1 MLEIFGLIVATTG
14 IAAYARGRGG
24 SPLLWGILTVAGY
37 VLLEVGT
44 AVVIHALKGEPN
56 ALLGLM
62 LAWAWVGGIALF
74 TRFGLGAGKAKP
86 WGMWTCPNCK
96 YLNAAYAVICEA
108 CKQPYV
114 NPRKNLSAGL

>member
-1 MLEIFGLIVATTG
+1 MLEIIALIVVTTG

-37 VLLEVGT
+37 IILEIGT
-44 AVVIHALKGEPN
+44 AAVIHALKGEPN
-56 ALLGLM
+56 ALVSLM
-62 LAWAWVGGIALF
+62 LAWAWVGGIALY
-74 TRFGLGAGKAKP
+74 TRFGLGAGKTKP
-86 WGMWTCPNCK
+86 GGMWTCPNCK

-114 NPRKNLSAGL
+114 NPRRNLSEGP